1 MNGKI
6 IQEMIR
12 FFGTDVKRI
21 NHALKVYAYAQ
32 TIAELENL
40 SSEKRE
46 SAVVAA
52 ILHDV
57 GIKIAEEKYGSC
69 TFRQQEEEGPP
80 AAAAILSKLSLP
92 GSLIERVSLL
102 IGHHHTPEALKDT
115 DFRVLLE
122 ADFLVNF
129 EEGNLHLSLLKEI
142 GEKHFR
148 TDSGKNLLHI
158 MFG

>member
-1 MNGKI
+1 MHGKI

-12 FFGTDVKRI
+12 FFKTDVKRI
-21 NHALKVYAYAQ
+21 GHALKVYAYAK
-32 TIAELENL
+32 TIAELESL
-40 SSEKRE
+40 SSEMQE

-69 TFRQQEEEGPP
+69 TFHQQEEEGPP
-80 AAAAILSKLSLP
+80 AAAAILTKLSLP
-92 GSLIERVSLL
+92 KPLIERVSFL
-102 IGHHHTPEALKDT
+102 IGHHHTPEAMEDA

-129 EEGNLHLSLLKEI
+129 EEGNLHPSLSEETGKN
-142 GEKHFR
+142 HFR
-148 TDSGKNLLHI
+148 TAVGKDLLHI